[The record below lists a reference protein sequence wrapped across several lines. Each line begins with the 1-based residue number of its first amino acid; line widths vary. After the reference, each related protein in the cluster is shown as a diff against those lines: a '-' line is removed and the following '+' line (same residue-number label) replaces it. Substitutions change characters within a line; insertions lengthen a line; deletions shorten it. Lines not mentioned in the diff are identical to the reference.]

1 MAKNTAKLTAVELKH
16 KPDGRHRDGEVPG
29 LYFRVVGAS
38 RAWMLRVVIDGKRCD
53 VGLGPYSKVGLAD
66 AREKA
71 REFHKQI
78 DAGKNPI
85 VERQAKREANRVEA
99 TRRISFKECAAK
111 AIAKKT
117 ANLKNPKHVAQWTST
132 LETYA
137 YPTIGDK
144 PVGTI
149 TKHDVAAILEPIWT
163 TKHETAS
170 RLRGRIE
177 AVLDYAKGMG
187 YREGDNPAELKG
199 NLDTLLTAVKRKPK
213 HQPSLPHAKIGTFI
227 AALRKREA
235 TAARALEYGILTA
248 ARSGEV
254 LGATWG
260 EIDLAAKLWTIPA
273 ERMKAGEEHEIPLSK
288 AALELLNGLPRVEGS
303 SYVFPAPQGGK
314 LSDMALSMLVRRM
327 NGDDAV
333 FVDRHG
339 KAIVPHGFRATFRDW
354 SGETTA
360 YPREVIEHALA
371 HRLPDKAERAYQRG
385 SLLPKRIELMN
396 DWAKRCAT
404 PDNAAGNVV
413 AIKSV
418 A

>member
-1 MAKNTAKLTAVELKH
+1 MWDKVWDMEAKHMAKASSELTAVGLKH
-16 KPDGRHRDGEVPG
+16 LTANGRYRDGTVPG
-29 LYFRVVGAS
+29 LYLRVVGES
-38 RAWMLRVVIDGKRCD
+38 RAWILRVVIDGKRCD
-53 VGLGPYSKVGLAD
+53 VGLGSLKKIGLA
-66 AREKA
+66 KA
-71 REFHKQI
+71 RELARQKHEQI
-78 DAGKNPI
+78 ADGANPLVI
-85 VERQAKREANRVEA
+85 RQAEREAARVEA

-111 AIAKKT
+111 AVAMKT

-137 YPTIGDK
+137 YPKLGDK

-149 TKHDVAAILEPIWT
+149 TKHDVAAVLEPIWT

-235 TAARALEYGILTA
+235 TAARALEFGILTA

-254 LGATWG
+254 LGATWA

-273 ERMKAGEEHEIPLSK
+273 DRMKAGEEHEVPLSDAAVALLK
-288 AALELLNGLPRVEGS
+288 ALPRVEGS
-303 SYVFPAPQGGK
+303 PYVLPGPTGRQAVRYGPFHACAP
-314 LSDMALSMLVRRM
+314 DEWRR
-327 NGDDAV
+327 
-333 FVDRHG
+333 
-339 KAIVPHGFRATFRDW
+339 
-354 SGETTA
+354 
-360 YPREVIEHALA
+360 
-371 HRLPDKAERAYQRG
+371 RG
-385 SLLPKRIELMN
+385 IR
-396 DWAKRCAT
+396 
-404 PDNAAGNVV
+404 
-413 AIKSV
+413 
-418 A
+418 